1 MQLRISENYHVEKCI
16 YRLEDI
22 SLFLAKNILSQEQ
35 IIVQQL
41 SAKHKEIFMSEYT
54 KLKQIRHKNM
64 LDIVSVEAFPD
75 QLIAVWRYVPHTS
88 LKQFCDSPQILPE
101 KINVT
106 LQMLRGV
113 DAILQ
118 RQLFCGKLHP
128 QNIVYTKQK
137 NLTLFY
143 FGLFTPF
150 PQQQTYM
157 PYENP
162 QRSIYHAL
170 GVLVHQIM
178 CQSCPVG
185 NIHNIKKDFQSL
197 SYASQHEQILY
208 DTLGEFVKQCMENCQ
223 VNFCSTIEFLQDTLD
238 IVMRQHQESEKKT
251 LPLKYQGKKRI
262 GKHILENVIGQG
274 ASGTVYKAWD
284 EQLRRDVAIKVL
296 HQSTK
301 RYVVRFKR
309 EADVI
314 SRLNHPNIVKLYEIN
329 LNPPIHFSM
338 QYISGISIDDYIALN
353 KLSCHKIAEIFVQVL
368 SAIEYAHSQKVIH
381 RDLKPSNI
389 LIDEKGCAYIMD
401 FGIAK
406 IEDSYQVTKTGELV
420 GTLHYMSP
428 EQAKMAKNIDLRS
441 DIYSVGIILYQV
453 LSGELPFVG
462 NTPIQ
467 IMHQIA
473 TKIPKSPEKFNKSIP
488 VVFAKICMKAIEKNH
503 ENRYQT
509 AQEMCTDLQYFIAGD
524 YDKIK
529 VSRSKLRYLDVLR
542 IIAICLLV
550 TCATFFLF
558 PKEPESPALFFHVQ
572 SEKYFAE
579 KYSVAHDKDK
589 AVIGQRLIVLKVKLK
604 KYKEAI
610 AIYQQISQAN
620 LAHATVLEV
629 AKAYYFLGKSSTA
642 LSLLKDCSAN
652 NVLGETF
659 YYQGLIFYEKKQFPT
674 AKQFF
679 KKAMNLNTNK
689 ELIPQ
694 MQLYLGIC
702 NVKMNLLFEA
712 RQQLKAA
719 QKSMPQDI
727 RVWKYLGK
735 SYLPQHLEEQGT
747 EQDIQFAYDCF
758 NKCIELDSSISE
770 YYTLAAQS
778 CVHLQKYYEAHHLV
792 KIALSKNPGD
802 IEALNTSL
810 YLSYREPFLQYSG
823 FVLQSQSVASLTK
836 VNEPDLFSGYFKEL
850 EKIYREDF
858 VNRAVALQNKNK
870 NTNLQTF
877 LKPLT
882 KPTLNTKVLESITKG
897 LFSLRYRE
905 NLQQQLQDFHK
916 STTIIAQ
923 KRLDKITFELKS
935 FIANENRYATYYKVA
950 HLYNKIKQGNIINN
964 EHINEE
970 QAQKVFAQETKLA
983 IVYATAKV
991 MIYTGQWDFL
1001 HSTSQHTT
1009 SDINRIIISCAFREV
1024 GHDQPIDLQNIFEIS
1039 ENLTKKNQE
1048 FLLALSAKNITLY
1061 SSSLPKQH
1069 IKNNVNVLKALLQQQ
1084 NALVQLCAASAA
1096 FSTLYDD
1103 EHTRMTA
1110 EKILRKAMQNSSATL
1125 RAYSHYHFWN
1135 SYYVIS
1141 NGQKY
1146 LEVFKQGIQDSSA
1159 VVNSCVMKYA
1169 WRFTKEIKV
1178 FRDEIIE
1185 LAERNMGNQVA
1196 LQSIFN
1202 LVLIDPSHPKVL
1214 KFQNDEHYPNFFRVY
1229 TFIISKYYLTLHNL
1243 GRNHERLKENIK
1255 KLLNKSSKVVKFKKN
1270 DVKAFFYY
1278 ATASYGFHPLHMI
1291 SQETNPFI
1299 IANIIAN
1306 LKLPN
1311 QSSMIINMLL
1321 PTVTKQQ
1328 KNAVLESYKNH
1339 SSEQV
1344 QRSILAV
1351 RIFLASQK
1359 ERDQIYENV
1368 KNTSPAEK
1376 IAAAEGF
1383 YSIIA
1388 KDAFSYKHNK
1398 QNMQNFLEETNYDI
1412 YLQGFYRL
1420 MKEMF
1425 TNNYNKFLRY
1435 KRYLQYALELNPKK
1449 SRYFYEMALVHDVE
1463 NNIPM
1468 MIKQLQI
1475 AVDINP
1481 KSSRYQ
1487 HLLAQMLY
1495 ETNQD
1500 RTQILALLLSA
1511 QQNTAYTPFLR
1522 DIAGLYMKLNMWD
1535 RAQSVLQQTFL
1546 QDPLS
1551 VHHAIDLARVYVHQS
1566 RYQQAKQHLQ
1576 TLMDI
1581 EKRLALNSPGYKP
1594 YINESFLKKDSI
1606 LRHIYGK

>member
-16 YRLEDI
+16 YRSGKI
-22 SLFLAKNILSQEQ
+22 SLFLAKNILSQQQ

-41 SAKHKEIFMSEYT
+41 SAKHEKIFMSEYE
-54 KLKQIRHKNM
+54 KLKQINHKNM
-64 LDIVSVEAFPD
+64 LDIVSIEAFPD
-75 QLIAVWRYVPHTS
+75 QLIAVWRYVAHTS

-106 LQMLRGV
+106 LQILRGV

-118 RQLFCGKLHP
+118 HQLFCGKLHP
-128 QNIVYTKQK
+128 QNIIYTKQK

-150 PQQQTYM
+150 PQQENYM
-157 PYENP
+157 PYEDP

-170 GVLVHQIM
+170 AVLIHQVM
-178 CQSCPVG
+178 CQHSSIG
-185 NIHNIKKDFQSL
+185 NVQSIKQDFQSL
-197 SYASQHEQILY
+197 SYTSQHEQILY

-223 VNFCSTIEFLQDTLD
+223 VNFCSTIEFLQETLD

-284 EQLRRDVAIKVL
+284 EKLRRDVAIKVL

-301 RYVVRFKR
+301 RYIVRFKR

-338 QYISGISIDDYIALN
+338 QYISGISIEDYIKLN

-368 SAIEYAHSQKVIH
+368 SAIEYAHNHKVIH

-428 EQAKMAKNIDLRS
+428 EQAKMAKSIDLRS

-453 LSGELPFVG
+453 LTGELPFVG

-473 TKIPKSPEKFNKSIP
+473 TKTPKSPEKLNKIVP
-488 VVFAKICMKAIEKNH
+488 IVFAKICMKAIEKDY
-503 ENRYQT
+503 EDRYQT
-509 AQEMCTDLQYFIAGD
+509 AQEMCTDLQYFIDGN
-524 YDKIK
+524 YSKIK
-529 VSRSKLRYLDVLR
+529 VSRSKLRYLDILR

-550 TCATFFLF
+550 TCATFFSL
-558 PKEPESPALFFHVQ
+558 PKEPESPALFFHAQ
-572 SEKYFAE
+572 LEKYLAE
-579 KYSVAHDKDK
+579 KYSVAHDEDK
-589 AVIGQRLIVLKVKLK
+589 NVIGQRLISLKVKLK

-610 AIYQQISQAN
+610 EIYQQISQAN
-620 LAHATVLEV
+620 LAHTTVLEV
-629 AKAYYFLGKSSTA
+629 AKAYYFLGKSDTA
-642 LSLLKDCSAN
+642 LALLKSCSAN

-679 KKAMNLNTNK
+679 KKAINLNINK

-702 NVKMNLLFEA
+702 NVKMNLLHEA
-712 RQQLKAA
+712 RKQLNIA
-719 QKSMPQDI
+719 QKSMEQDI

-735 SYLPQHLEEQGT
+735 SYLPQHFEEQGSQ
-747 EQDIQFAYDCF
+747 QDFQFAYDCF
-758 NKCIELDSSISE
+758 SKCIELDSSTSE

-778 CVHLQKYYEAHHLV
+778 CVHLQKYYEAYHLV

-802 IEALNTSL
+802 IAALNTSL
-810 YLSYREPFLQYSG
+810 YLSYREPFLQYAG
-823 FVLQSQSVASLTK
+823 FVLQSQSVANLTK
-836 VNEPDLFSGYFKEL
+836 VNEPDLFGGYFKEL
-850 EKIYREDF
+850 EKIYHEDF
-858 VNRAVALQNKNK
+858 VNRAVALQNKNNK
-870 NTNLQTF
+870 TNLQTF

-882 KPTLNTKVLESITKG
+882 KPSLNTKVLESITKG
-897 LFSLRYRE
+897 LFSLRYQE
-905 NLQQQLQDFHK
+905 NLQQQLQEFYK
-916 STTIIAQ
+916 NTTIIAQ

-950 HLYNKIKQGNIINN
+950 HLYNKIKQGNIINS
-964 EHINEE
+964 EQVDEE
-970 QAQKVFAQETKLA
+970 QAQKVFDEETKLA
-983 IVYATAKV
+983 IRYATAKV
-991 MIYTGQWDFL
+991 MVYTGQWDFL
-1001 HSTSQHTT
+1001 HSTSQKTI
-1009 SDINRIIISCAFREV
+1009 SDINKVIISCAFREV
-1024 GHDQPIDLQNIFEIS
+1024 GYYQPMDLQNIFVIS
-1039 ENLTKKNQE
+1039 EKLQKKNHE
-1048 FLLALSAKNITLY
+1048 FFLALSAKNIALY
-1061 SSSLPKQH
+1061 FYSLPRQQ
-1069 IKNNVNVLKALLQQQ
+1069 IESNENVLKALLQQQ
-1084 NALVQLCAASAA
+1084 NPLVQLCAASAA
-1096 FSTLYDD
+1096 FSTLYND
-1103 EHTRMTA
+1103 EQVRITA
-1110 EKILRKAMQNSSATL
+1110 EKILLKAMHSSSATL

-1135 SYYVIS
+1135 SYYAIS
-1141 NGQKY
+1141 NGKKY
-1146 LEVFKQGIQDSSA
+1146 LEFLKQGIQDTSTQ
-1159 VVNSCVMKYA
+1159 VNSCVMKYA
-1169 WRFTKEIKV
+1169 WRFSEQMKILQ
-1178 FRDEIIE
+1178 DEIIE

-1214 KFQNDEHYPNFFRVY
+1214 KFQNDERYPNFFRVY
-1229 TFIISKYYLTLHNL
+1229 TFITSKYYLTLHNL
-1243 GRNHERLKENIK
+1243 GRNHKRLKENVK
-1255 KLLNKSSKVVKFKKN
+1255 KLLNKSSKVVHFKKN

-1278 ATASYGFHPLHMI
+1278 ATASYGFHPLHTI

-1306 LKLPN
+1306 LKLPK
-1311 QSSMIINMLL
+1311 QSNVIINMLL
-1321 PTVTKQQ
+1321 PSVTKQQ
-1328 KNAVLESYKNH
+1328 KNALLESYKNH
-1339 SSEQV
+1339 PSQQV

-1368 KNTSPAEK
+1368 KNASPAEK

-1383 YSIIA
+1383 YSVIS
-1388 KDAFSYKHNK
+1388 KDAFFYTRNQQS
-1398 QNMQNFLEETNYDI
+1398 MQNFLEEANYDI
-1412 YLQGFYRL
+1412 YLQSFYRL
-1420 MKEMF
+1420 MKEAF
-1425 TNNYNKFLRY
+1425 TNNYSKFLGY
-1435 KRYLQYALELNPKK
+1435 KRYLQYALELNPNK
-1449 SRYFYEMALVHDVE
+1449 SKYFYEMALMYDVE
-1463 NNIPM
+1463 DNIAM
-1468 MIKQLQI
+1468 MIKHLQI

-1481 KSSRYQ
+1481 KSSRYK

-1495 ETNQD
+1495 ETNGD
-1500 RTQILALLLSA
+1500 RAQILSLLLSA

-1522 DIAGLYMKLNMWD
+1522 DIADLYIKLKMWN
-1535 RAQSVLQQTFL
+1535 RAQRVLQQTLL

-1551 VHHAIDLARVYVHQS
+1551 VHHAVDLARVYVQQS

-1581 EKRLALNSPGYKP
+1581 EKRLALNSPEYKP
-1594 YINESFLKKDSI
+1594 YINESFLKEDSI